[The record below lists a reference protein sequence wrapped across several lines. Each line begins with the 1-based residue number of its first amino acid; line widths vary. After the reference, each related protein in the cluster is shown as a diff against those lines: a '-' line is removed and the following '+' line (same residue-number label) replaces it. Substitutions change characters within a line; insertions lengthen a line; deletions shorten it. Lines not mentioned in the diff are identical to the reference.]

1 MKYLLNP
8 VRFIISITEQLFS
21 KAGNT
26 TKDYTEFD
34 ASPHLDIKPSLNEVL
49 YSEPCILSL
58 LLDILIKV
66 WIGKTGIIAN
76 LTQEFL
82 NWTWQTASYFSLIY
96 LVPQYFNSEYAS
108 TSDIVLSFARVIF
121 ALRLSRFLLNGKPNI
136 NLEKHIS
143 HKS

>member
-1 MKYLLNP
+1 M
-8 VRFIISITEQLFS
+8 RFIISITEQLFS

-82 NWTWQTASYFSLIY
+82 NWT
-96 LVPQYFNSEYAS
+96 
-108 TSDIVLSFARVIF
+108 
-121 ALRLSRFLLNGKPNI
+121 
-136 NLEKHIS
+136 
-143 HKS
+143 